1 MRFRG
6 QLMRFCGTAFVWR
19 EAVQIHNNYK
29 RNLQN

>member
-19 EAVQIHNNYK
+19 EAVQIHNN
-29 RNLQN
+29 